1 VDVGFQPRNLLE
13 YVAQETEAAA
23 PARFMMLYL
32 RELLWVPS
40 LTHLRS
46 VVVKPFLFFIPIL
59 SGILDFLRPLHFVLL
74 FGLNWQERALTGD
87 ENSLRVGLRV
97 DDIRDIPPCP
107 PSTEVDWFS

>member
-23 PARFMMLYL
+23 PARFMMLYF

-59 SGILDFLRPLHFVLL
+59 SGILDFLRPLILCSLVFRDPLALLVMLVVLVVFAWL
-74 FGLNWQERALTGD
+74 LAALTLASDTRG
-87 ENSLRVGLRV
+87 
-97 DDIRDIPPCP
+97 
-107 PSTEVDWFS
+107 